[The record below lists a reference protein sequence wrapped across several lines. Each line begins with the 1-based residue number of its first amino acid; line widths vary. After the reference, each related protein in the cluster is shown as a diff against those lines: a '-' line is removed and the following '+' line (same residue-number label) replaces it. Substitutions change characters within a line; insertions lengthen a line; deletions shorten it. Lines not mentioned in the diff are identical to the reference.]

1 MTKQFVTTCPNCKKN
16 NQFEAKYSVTCC
28 SCEKVFEVAEREESG
43 FFKNLLIF
51 SALAGGGVY
60 SVDAYKDYRRYD
72 VAVEYAILKLCS
84 EEKREKNTLSLYY
97 NQKKND
103 QKVRYEVCECALK
116 STQDKVTYSDY
127 QSEGMKFMHEFESN
141 FKKCWLDKID
151 TIEKK

>member
-1 MTKQFVTTCPNCKKN
+1 MTNQFLTRCPSCKKSN
-16 NQFEAKYSVTCC
+16 EFEAKYSVTCC
-28 SCEKVFEVAEREESG
+28 HCEHKFEVVEREESS
-43 FFKNLLIF
+43 FFKNLLII

-84 EEKREKNTLSLYY
+84 ETKREINSLSLYY

-116 STQDKVTYSDY
+116 NTQTKVTYSDY
-127 QSEGMKFMHEFESN
+127 QSETIKFMHEFESS
-141 FKKCWLDKID
+141 FRECWLDKID
-151 TIEKK
+151 QTVKK